1 MQVEQNT
8 PVRSGKVRTMA
19 LVALFAA
26 LTGIFSQ
33 IQIPLPGMV
42 PLSLATLAGYLA
54 AMVLDWKG
62 AFLSQ
67 VVYLLLGAVGIP
79 VFSNFGTLSRLIGPT
94 GGYLIGYAACALT
107 AGLIM
112 RITGKKTG
120 WAVLALTAGTV
131 VCYLL
136 GTAWYVV
143 VMKSGWI
150 PALTACVIPFLP
162 GDVVKILVGV
172 LAGNRIRKALSQ
184 KV

>member
-1 MQVEQNT
+1 MQYEEKN
-8 PVRSGKVRTMA
+8 PVRSGKVREMA

-54 AMVLDWKG
+54 VMVLDWKS

-67 VVYLLLGAVGIP
+67 VIYLLLGAVGIP

-107 AGLIM
+107 AGLMM
-112 RITGKKTG
+112 RITGKKIG
-120 WAVLALTAGTV
+120 WAILALVAGTV

-136 GTAWYVV
+136 GTAWYVI
-143 VMKSGWI
+143 VMKSSWI

-162 GDVVKILVGV
+162 GDVVKILIGV
-172 LAGNRIRKALSQ
+172 LAGNRLRKALHRN
-184 KV
+184 V